1 MRRLCGLCAFGPR
14 TKGGRRH
21 YRAATFM
28 FTRRLQEFDESSVE
42 VGEEGLSLF
51 DRHDRSLHRNILA
64 QPTRLS
70 RRRGG
75 GGVESCGGGGGGG
88 GGERWP
94 RARGCEGEARR
105 GWEGVDGWRGE
116 VYA

>member
-1 MRRLCGLCAFGPR
+1 
-14 TKGGRRH
+14 
-21 YRAATFM
+21 
-28 FTRRLQEFDESSVE
+28 
-42 VGEEGLSLF
+42 
-51 DRHDRSLHRNILA
+51 
-64 QPTRLS
+64 
-70 RRRGG
+70 GG
-75 GGVESCGGGGGGG
+75 GVVESCGGGGGGG